1 MNYFDYKPKCQMGK
15 VWALFQKLAK
25 LTDEEILADD
35 RHNYT
40 HTLDIISSALSG
52 NISLEDENLSTF
64 NLQAYEARCRANDKN
79 TMRANV
85 DKMLYIVDSGVME
98 ESSGEKLS
106 YGDIAE
112 RNLPRNQDD
121 YNLVLSR
128 TSMDENLNYLC
139 SLRNEYIIN
148 HGVDIVELLKSSLS
162 GIRDATGKLTEL
174 AQKDERIS
182 ETLMYLCEDSRDSE
196 DGELLKKV
204 VARC

>member
-1 MNYFDYKPKCQMGK
+1 MVDDVLVTQ
-15 VWALFQKLAK
+15 
-25 LTDEEILADD
+25 TD
-35 RHNYT
+35 T

-52 NISLEDENLSTF
+52 NIPLEDENLSTF

-128 TSMDENLNYLC
+128 MRVIVPIISKYLLV
-139 SLRNEYIIN
+139 SQLSQFLKQRPDFTHLTFGLVIKII
-148 HGVDIVELLKSSLS
+148 HTTLLL
-162 GIRDATGKLTEL
+162 
-174 AQKDERIS
+174 
-182 ETLMYLCEDSRDSE
+182 Y
-196 DGELLKKV
+196 
-204 VARC
+204 